1 VTGSRELWR
10 IGEEAG
16 IVPAPPDAVLGR
28 TLAAWWE
35 EGRVFGCVGAKA
47 SAAWVVVLPSPAALC
62 PTCAFEAFA
71 AEHRCSYCHKRVRR
85 SRATSLLFEMGPVR
99 VMGLAHEHCQQTAR
113 KEPRT

>member
-1 VTGSRELWR
+1 
-10 IGEEAG
+10 
-16 IVPAPPDAVLGR
+16 LGR